1 MAERKIANSQSPIA
15 NPIPLAPEFWAVLE
29 GLDSGNRRKN
39 PSLAAVFRLYFVQGL
54 PVAQVARKCRCSVGT
69 IVNRL
74 KLLEA
79 KTGATPEQ
87 LLRIGPQF
95 EQFYEDLTAA
105 KGEYVR
111 GGRGG
116 V

>member
-1 MAERKIANSQSPIA
+1 M
-15 NPIPLAPEFWAVLE
+15 VLE
-29 GLDSGNRRKN
+29 GLDSGSRRKN

-74 KLLEA
+74 KLIEA

-87 LLRIGPQF
+87 LLRIAPQF

-111 GGRGG
+111 GITRRKPLNL
-116 V
+116 